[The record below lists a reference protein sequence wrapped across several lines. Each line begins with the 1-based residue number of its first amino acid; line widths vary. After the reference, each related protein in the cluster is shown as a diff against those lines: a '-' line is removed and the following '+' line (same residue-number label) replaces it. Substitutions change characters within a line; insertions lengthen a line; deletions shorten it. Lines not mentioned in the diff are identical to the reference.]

1 MGKEATLTH
10 TTIQGVQIPVIY
22 EHSTLIP
29 TGIIHLVFQG
39 GGKIQD
45 GELWG
50 QGAVIEELL
59 EKGSKKRGNL
69 GFAKALE
76 QRAIDLSVTSAK
88 QSLSFTLRFLQN
100 DKKQA
105 IRLLGELLLDPNLTK
120 QELQKVKT
128 AITAQI
134 LAKQNDYDYL
144 ASRLL
149 YSVLFANTPLARPKL
164 GTQESIAKIRL
175 EDVKK
180 VLESTLALQRLIIVL
195 GGDIDKDSTL
205 ALLAPI
211 LSKLPQGT
219 PYTKLGFSTRKEPAT
234 QIKYAPTQQAY
245 IYFGAPLHLKDL
257 ESESHLA
264 KVASFILGSG
274 GFGSRI
280 LEEVR
285 VKRGLAYSASISY
298 NISPYTPYMSGHLQT
313 KLESQDEAIEVV
325 KQTIADFVAKGVS
338 EEELQATKQFILGSE
353 PLRNEKLSQRLMRA
367 FNEFYM
373 DKGIG
378 FSKKELEKIANLDLA
393 TLNAYITSHKE
404 IQNLSIAIIT
414 AKPQEDS
421 SALESSIDTTT
432 PKE

>member
-22 EHSTLIP
+22 EHSALIP
-29 TGIIHLVFQG
+29 AGIVRLVFQG

-45 GELWG
+45 GELLG
-50 QGAVIEELL
+50 LGAVIEELL

-76 QRAIDLSVTSAK
+76 QRAIALSVSSGL
-88 QSLSFTLRFLQN
+88 QSLSFSLNFLQD
-100 DKKQA
+100 DKEQA
-105 IRLLGELLLDPNLTK
+105 IDLLGELLLDPNLTQK
-120 QELQKVKT
+120 ELQKVKT

-149 YSVLFANTPLARPKL
+149 KSVLFASTPLARPKL

-180 VLESTLALQRLIIVL
+180 ALESTLTLQRLIIVL
-195 GGDIDKDSTL
+195 GGDIDRESTL

-219 PYTKLGFSTRKEPAT
+219 PYAKPSFSARKEPTT
-234 QIKYAPTQQAY
+234 QTQYAPTQQAY
-245 IYFGAPLHLKDL
+245 IYFGAPLHLEDL

-298 NISPYTPYMSGHLQT
+298 SINPYTPYMSGHLQT
-313 KLESQDEAIEVV
+313 KLESKDKAIEVV

-338 EEELQATKQFILGSE
+338 EEELQAAKQFILGSE
-353 PLRNEKLSQRLMRA
+353 PLRNESLSQRLGRA

-378 FSKKELEKIANLDLA
+378 FSKRELEKIASLDLT
-393 TLNAYITSHKE
+393 TLNAYINKHTE
-404 IQNLSIAIIT
+404 IQNLSVAIVT
-414 AKPQEDS
+414 AKEKKQKS
-421 SALESSIDTTT
+421 GF
-432 PKE
+432 